1 MDFKILNIERDP
13 VSQGYV
19 EGSYDLMVAA
29 WVLHGTPDIAA
40 TARNVRKLL
49 KPLGKLVLLE
59 VTRPDIFRSGFAFG
73 LLPAWWLS
81 TEKHRDWSPCLS
93 EEQWHHV
100 LTTEGISGV
109 DFVLPDYQTEDCRE
123 NSIMVATAT
132 VGSHRAVTSKKTTFV
147 VDAGA
152 STQAAVADRV
162 RQMLNTREYIAL
174 SLSTTSPQLHC
185 QSTTGSCFFLS
196 LKDNSYTIWKERS
209 LRVCRKC
216 YAKHKISYGSF
227 LSPKRLWHF
236 HRQQW

>member
-19 EGSYDLMVAA
+19 EGSYDLVVAA

-93 EEQWHHV
+93 EEQV
-100 LTTEGISGV
+100 ASCTYYRGFLGRGLCPSR
-109 DFVLPDYQTEDCRE
+109 LPDR
-123 NSIMVATAT
+123 
-132 VGSHRAVTSKKTTFV
+132 R
-147 VDAGA
+147 
-152 STQAAVADRV
+152 
-162 RQMLNTREYIAL
+162 L
-174 SLSTTSPQLHC
+174 S
-185 QSTTGSCFFLS
+185 G
-196 LKDNSYTIWKERS
+196 E
-209 LRVCRKC
+209 
-216 YAKHKISYGSF
+216 
-227 LSPKRLWHF
+227 
-236 HRQQW
+236 